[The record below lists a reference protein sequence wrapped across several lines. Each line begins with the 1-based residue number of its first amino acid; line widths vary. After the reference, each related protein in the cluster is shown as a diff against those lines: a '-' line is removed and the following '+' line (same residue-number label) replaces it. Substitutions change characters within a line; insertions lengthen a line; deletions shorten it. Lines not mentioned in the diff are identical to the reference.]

1 MQRVMVG
8 VDQSEAAGSAQEW
21 AAAYALAL
29 NVEMIAFNAFQSS
42 TAEVSPDDLALFLDE
57 RRDLMNGAWTA
68 QSQAAGVAVH
78 TIVRSGAPQ
87 DVLLEAAAAEEAD
100 LVVVGRSGRG
110 GEPGLLHLSSLAEY
124 CAHHSVRPLAVI
136 PAGFGAAPR
145 RIIVGVDGS
154 TASLQAVTWS
164 ARLAEA
170 LGASI
175 TAVVIDTNVDGHRSA
190 TPHQIRQRVA
200 AWASP
205 LAGIGAKIDI
215 VSKPDAHPAYA
226 LLGAAAEHD
235 ADLLVVGAH
244 GVGTT
249 AGVRLGGT
257 ALRALHHATIP
268 FVMVPAV
275 PRVDRS

>member
-21 AAAYALAL
+21 AATYALAL
-29 NVEMIAFNAFQSS
+29 NVGMIAFNAFQPSS
-42 TAEVSPDDLALFLDE
+42 AEVSPDDLARFLDE
-57 RRDLMNGAWTA
+57 RRDLMNGAWTG

-78 TIVRSGAPQ
+78 TIVRSGPPQ
-87 DVLLEAAAAEEAD
+87 DVLLEAAATEDAD

-110 GEPGLLHLSSLAEY
+110 RAPGLLHLSSLAEY
-124 CAHHSVRPLAVI
+124 CAHHTVRPLAVI

-175 TAVVIDTNVDGHRSA
+175 TAVVIETNAEGNGSA
-190 TPHQIRQRVA
+190 TSRQIRQRVS

-215 VSKPDAHPAYA
+215 VSKPDAHPADA
-226 LLGAAAEHD
+226 LLAAAAESD
-235 ADLLVVGAH
+235 ANLLVVGAH
-244 GVGTT
+244 GVGAT

-268 FVMVPAV
+268 FAMVPAATNS
-275 PRVDRS
+275 DRS